1 MQPRCP
7 RVFHQTFPK
16 RDHRRQRA
24 QFSTCPV
31 RSSSTATGSTYLMQI
46 PTTIPYRR
54 IHRISTTL
62 SRKYGI
68 QTYLCASRTQYTWLP
83 PAPGKHGFLQ
93 YDLGLK
99 KDQDPAQEPDGLNTA
114 NTVATPPIDTEM
126 ECHVFVGTGTGSPEV
141 FHYCGFYRII
151 RADDLTKEEW
161 EGLPSEVCK
170 PDPTSCGPA

>member
-1 MQPRCP
+1 
-7 RVFHQTFPK
+7 
-16 RDHRRQRA
+16 
-24 QFSTCPV
+24 
-31 RSSSTATGSTYLMQI
+31 MQI

-170 PDPTSCGPA
+170 PDSTSCGPAY